1 MFDTLERRYLIGLA
15 EEFKRHGLTSQET
28 ENRIHAE
35 VGYFC
40 TANRIRCAVRF
51 VYDPCDVHSAAIF

>member
-1 MFDTLERRYLIGLA
+1 MFDALERRYLIGLA
-15 EEFKRHGLTSQET
+15 EEFKGKGLTRLET
-28 ENRIHAE
+28 EKRIHAE

-51 VYDPCDVHSAAIF
+51 VFDPCDVHSAAIF

>member
-15 EEFKRHGLTSQET
+15 EEFKCSGLTRRET
-28 ENRIHAE
+28 EKRIHADD
-35 VGYFC
+35 GQFC

-51 VYDPCDVHSAAIF
+51 VYDPCDIHSAAIF